1 MDGAEKIPRVVHY
14 CWFGRGEK
22 PKLIKKCIQ
31 SWQKHLPDYELVEWN
46 EDTFDVKANLY
57 AREAYEARKFAF
69 VSDYV
74 RLHALY
80 HEGGVYM
87 DTDVEV
93 IKPLHRFL
101 VHEAFSGFEDHQFL
115 QSGTMGAVKHHPWIG
130 ELLQY
135 YADRPFLLQG
145 GDVFD
150 LTTNTAIM
158 SRISQKHGLKL
169 NGQHQTLP
177 SGVVFYPRWFFSPY
191 DYING
196 GNYINDDSYT
206 IHHFAQSWLPA
217 HVRVK
222 SYLKRKASRLIGAE
236 NIARLRRI
244 LSQKGAQS

>member
-1 MDGAEKIPRVVHY
+1 
-14 CWFGRGEK
+14 
-22 PKLIKKCIQ
+22 
-31 SWQKHLPDYELVEWN
+31 
-46 EDTFDVKANLY
+46 
-57 AREAYEARKFAF
+57 
-69 VSDYV
+69 
-74 RLHALY
+74 
-80 HEGGVYM
+80 M

-177 SGVVFYPRWFFSPY
+177 GGVVFYPRWFFSPY

-196 GNYINDDSYT
+196 GNYINDDSLHDPPFCP
-206 IHHFAQSWLPA
+206 IVASCPCPRKELHQAQSKPLDRCGE
-217 HVRVK
+217 HC
-222 SYLKRKASRLIGAE
+222 KA
-236 NIARLRRI
+236 
-244 LSQKGAQS
+244 